1 MRADLVEVRAKM
13 TRLWAVPFA
22 WLWAGVGAW
31 CAVAWFSRWPLSGNS
46 AWGGPT
52 TGYTVTEMLSD
63 QGFVVA
69 TILLSTVV
77 AVWITFARSANN
89 LDAAQLARILAL
101 VWVLPAALPLVM
113 LVLMLGPVIG
123 IGMSPPLIMALVA
136 AAGFWATALIAGWA
150 PLKRG

>member
-1 MRADLVEVRAKM
+1 
-13 TRLWAVPFA
+13 
-22 WLWAGVGAW
+22 
-31 CAVAWFSRWPLSGNS
+31 
-46 AWGGPT
+46 
-52 TGYTVTEMLSD
+52 MLSD